1 VERARES
8 GLRLCYRARVMP
20 EKPQPLEISSDPG
33 AVPDTLEVSAL
44 IRDFAE
50 PLLYADPAGPAD
62 VETIRTA
69 MMLAMMCWNLP
80 VYEAT
85 GSPLY
90 AQGVRTLDAIT
101 ERVPAVVGVKLRKLI
116 EDRKLR
122 FASVPYLVIVEVTG
136 TTLKNATI
144 VAEARMPK
152 NPAANAKSAPPR
164 A

>member
-1 VERARES
+1 
-8 GLRLCYRARVMP
+8 MP
-20 EKPQPLEISSDPG
+20 EKPQLLEINIDPA
-33 AVPDTLEVSAL
+33 AVPESLEVSAL

-90 AQGVRTLDAIT
+90 AQGVRTLDAII
-101 ERVPAVVGVKLRKLI
+101 ERVPPVVAAKLKKLI
-116 EDRKLR
+116 EDRKTR
-122 FASVPYLVIVEVTG
+122 FSSAPYLVLVEVTG
-136 TTLKNATI
+136 TTLKNAEI

-152 NPAANAKSAPPR
+152 SQPATQKTPHPR

>member
-1 VERARES
+1 MS
-8 GLRLCYRARVMP
+8 
-20 EKPQPLEISSDPG
+20 EKPQPLEISTDPG
-33 AVPDTLEVSAL
+33 TVPDSLEVSAM
-44 IRDFAE
+44 IRDYAE

-80 VYEAT
+80 VYEAI
-85 GSPLY
+85 GSPLF

-101 ERVPAVVGVKLRKLI
+101 ERVPRVVAVKLRKLI
-116 EDRKLR
+116 EDRKTR
-122 FASVPYLVIVEVTG
+122 FAEVPYLVLVEVTG

-144 VAEARMPK
+144 VAEARLPK
-152 NPAANAKSAPPR
+152 TASMATKTSLPR

>member
-1 VERARES
+1 
-8 GLRLCYRARVMP
+8 MP
-20 EKPQPLEISSDPG
+20 EKPQPLEISPDPG

-90 AQGVRTLDAIT
+90 AQGMRTLDAIM
-101 ERVPAVVGVKLRKLI
+101 ERVPAVVGTKLRKLI
-116 EDRKLR
+116 EDRKNR

-152 NPAANAKSAPPR
+152 SHAAAAKSAPPR